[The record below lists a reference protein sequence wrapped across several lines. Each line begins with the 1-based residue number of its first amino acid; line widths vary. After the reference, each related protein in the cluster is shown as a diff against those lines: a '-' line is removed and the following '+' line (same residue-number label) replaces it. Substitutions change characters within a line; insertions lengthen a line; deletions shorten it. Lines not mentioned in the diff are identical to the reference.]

1 MADSLPFS
9 EALPP
14 SFADQEVLNGFTV
27 KEFTGADAAKVYK
40 EEFGLLPG
48 ETPEF
53 NAVSP
58 SAAGEQPGWTFI
70 TSPKDISWN
79 VANASNRVEI
89 FGTNNP
95 PVTAGTKGMQ
105 ELTLNDSLVEGFVRK
120 VTVGKKIAAL
130 EELLRYTLNGSDG
143 FVSVPVYE
151 IYANSRSYGGGSGSA
166 GYFIF
171 KDIKVNEKLRD
182 LKGDTTR
189 AIVDVSFMQVPA
201 YQVNTGRDQATAITA
216 GQTSKLLPRE
226 APKPS
231 PPPAGTPANT
241 PATRAANGQVDK
253 DIKGKL
259 ADAPSASP
267 KGTGGQ
273 TDTFTTSARG
283 KRQTVER
290 DPNGNINVI
299 RPRQGN

>member
-9 EALPP
+9 EALPA

-53 NAVSP
+53 GVAFP

-70 TSPKDISWN
+70 TSPKDISWS

-95 PVTAGTKGMQ
+95 PVTVGTKGMQ

-130 EELLRYTLNGSDG
+130 EDLLRYTLNGSDG

-151 IYANSRSYGGGSGSA
+151 IWANSRSYGGGSGSA

-201 YQVNTGRDQATAITA
+201 YQVNTGRDQATAATA

-226 APKPS
+226 APKTPKTPGTTATTTAKNLVDKKENKVNPSNQAATDAPS
-231 PPPAGTPANT
+231 PTGAGGQNAFTTPAN
-241 PATRAANGQVDK
+241 
-253 DIKGKL
+253 
-259 ADAPSASP
+259 
-267 KGTGGQ
+267 
-273 TDTFTTSARG
+273 G
-283 KRQTVER
+283 KRQVLV
-290 DPNGNINVI
+290 INEKTGLLESVL
-299 RPRQGN
+299 R

>member
-1 MADSLPFS
+1 MADFS

-53 NAVSP
+53 GVAP
-58 SAAGEQPGWTFI
+58 PAAGEQPGWTFI
-70 TSPKDISWN
+70 TSPKDISWS

-130 EELLRYTLNGSDG
+130 EDLLRYTLNGSDG

-151 IYANSRSYGGGSGSA
+151 IWANSRSYGGGSGSA

-201 YQVNTGRDQATAITA
+201 YQVNTGRDQATATTA

-226 APKPS
+226 AQKS
-231 PPPAGTPANT
+231 P
-241 PATRAANGQVDK
+241 AAAAAGQVDGQK
-253 DIKGKL
+253 NDVNDTNRAG
-259 ADAPSASP
+259 AQSASTN
-267 KGTGGQ
+267 GTGGK
-273 TDTFTTSARG
+273 TKSANQNNDQIKPTIG
-283 KRQTVER
+283 RQK
-290 DPNGNINVI
+290 D
-299 RPRQGN
+299 

>member
-1 MADSLPFS
+1 MANSLFYNKT
-9 EALPP
+9 LPP
-14 SFADQEVLNGFTV
+14 SFLDGTEVGGV
-27 KEFTGADAAKVYK
+27 KLEALTGADAAKVYK

-53 NAVSP
+53 GVASP

-70 TSPKDISWN
+70 TSPKDISWS
-79 VANASNRVEI
+79 VSNASNRVEI

-130 EELLRYTLNGSDG
+130 EDLLRYTLNGSDG

-151 IYANSRSYGGGSGSA
+151 IWANSRSYGGGSGSA

-201 YQVNTGRDQATAITA
+201 YQVNTGRDQATATTA
-216 GQTSKLLPRE
+216 GQTSKLLPKE

-231 PPPAGTPANT
+231 PTT
-241 PATRAANGQVDK
+241 ATTAANSQVDRQRNNVNPNNRT
-253 DIKGKL
+253 G
-259 ADAPSASP
+259 AQAPAPS
-267 KGTGGQ
+267 GTGGQ
-273 TDTFTTSARG
+273 PKSENPNNSQIVPTTG
-283 KRQTVER
+283 RQR
-290 DPNGNINVI
+290 
-299 RPRQGN
+299 

>member
-1 MADSLPFS
+1 MADFS

-53 NAVSP
+53 GVAP
-58 SAAGEQPGWTFI
+58 PAAGEQPGWTFI
-70 TSPKDISWN
+70 TSPKDISWS

-130 EELLRYTLNGSDG
+130 EDLLRYTLNGSDG

-151 IYANSRSYGGGSGSA
+151 IWANSRSYGGGSGSA

-171 KDIKVNEKLRD
+171 KDIRVNEKLRD

-201 YQVNTGRDQATAITA
+201 YQVNTGRDQATATTA

-231 PPPAGTPANT
+231 PTT
-241 PATRAANGQVDK
+241 ATTAANIQVDGQK
-253 DIKGKL
+253 NKL
-259 ADAPSASP
+259 NPSNTQAAGGPSP
-267 KGTGGQ
+267 NGAGGQ
-273 TDTFTTSARG
+273 KDAFTTSARG
-283 KRQTVER
+283 KRQVPVT
-290 DPNGNINVI
+290 DPKTGKLINVI
-299 RPRQGN
+299 IPQ

>member
-1 MADSLPFS
+1 MANAFTLDQI
-9 EALPP
+9 LPP
-14 SFADQEVLNGFTV
+14 SFIENTSVDGINLGA
-27 KEFTGADAAKVYK
+27 FTGADAAKVYK

-53 NAVSP
+53 GVASP

-70 TSPKDISWN
+70 TSPKDISWS

-130 EELLRYTLNGSDG
+130 EDLLRYTLNGSDG

-151 IYANSRSYGGGSGSA
+151 IWANSRSYGGGSGSA

-201 YQVNTGRDQATAITA
+201 YQVNTGRDQATATTA

-226 APKPS
+226 AQKS
-231 PPPAGTPANT
+231 P
-241 PATRAANGQVDK
+241 AAAAAGQVDGQK
-253 DIKGKL
+253 NKL
-259 ADAPSASP
+259 NPSNTKAAGGP
-267 KGTGGQ
+267 TTNGPGGQ
-273 TDTFTTSARG
+273 TKSANPDNPQIVPTTG
-283 KRQTVER
+283 RQR
-290 DPNGNINVI
+290 
-299 RPRQGN
+299 

>member
-1 MADSLPFS
+1 MADKLFFS
-9 EALPP
+9 KALPP
-14 SFADQEVLNGFTV
+14 SFADQEVRNGFTV
-27 KEFTGADAAKVYK
+27 GEFTGADAAKFK
-40 EEFGLLPG
+40 EEFGFLPG

-53 NAVSP
+53 VAAPP

-70 TSPKDISWN
+70 TSPKDISWS

-95 PVTAGTKGMQ
+95 PATAGTKGMQ

-130 EELLRYTLNGSDG
+130 ENLLLYTLNGSDG

-151 IYANSRSYGGGSGSA
+151 IWANSRSYGGGSGSA

-201 YQVNTGRDQATAITA
+201 YQVNTGRDQATATTA

-231 PPPAGTPANT
+231 PTTATTTANNLVDKKGNNVNASNQAGT
-241 PATRAANGQVDK
+241 NGPDTT
-253 DIKGKL
+253 
-259 ADAPSASP
+259 
-267 KGTGGQ
+267 GTGGPK
-273 TDTFTTSARG
+273 DAFTTSAKG
-283 KRQTVER
+283 KRQVVVKNPQTGQYETVFR
-290 DPNGNINVI
+290 
-299 RPRQGN
+299 

>member
-1 MADSLPFS
+1 MANAFTLDQI
-9 EALPP
+9 LPP
-14 SFADQEVLNGFTV
+14 SFIENTSVDGINLGA
-27 KEFTGADAAKVYK
+27 FTGVDAVKAYK
-40 EEFGLLPG
+40 ENLGLLPG
-48 ETPEF
+48 ETLATSVTP
-53 NAVSP
+53 P

-70 TSPKDISWN
+70 TSPKDISWS
-79 VANASNRVEI
+79 VANVSNRVEI

-130 EELLRYTLNGSDG
+130 EDLLRYTLNGSDG

-151 IYANSRSYGGGSGSA
+151 IWANSRSYGGGSGSA

-201 YQVNTGRDQATAITA
+201 YQVNTGRDQATATTA

-226 APKPS
+226 AQKS
-231 PPPAGTPANT
+231 PAG
-241 PATRAANGQVDK
+241 AAAGQVDGQK
-253 DIKGKL
+253 NKIN
-259 ADAPSASP
+259 PSNTKAAGGP
-267 KGTGGQ
+267 TTNGTGGQ
-273 TDTFTTSARG
+273 KKLENQNNNQIKPTVG
-283 KRQTVER
+283 RQK
-290 DPNGNINVI
+290 D
-299 RPRQGN
+299 

>member
-1 MADSLPFS
+1 MANAFTLDQI
-9 EALPP
+9 LPP
-14 SFADQEVLNGFTV
+14 SFIENTSVDGINLGA
-27 KEFTGADAAKVYK
+27 FTGADAAKVYK

-53 NAVSP
+53 GVASP

-70 TSPKDISWN
+70 TSPKDISWS

-130 EELLRYTLNGSDG
+130 EDLLRYTLNGSDG

-151 IYANSRSYGGGSGSA
+151 IWANSRSYGGGSGSA

-171 KDIKVNEKLRD
+171 KDIRVNEKLRD

-201 YQVNTGRDQATAITA
+201 YQVNTGRDQATATTA

-226 APKPS
+226 AQKS
-231 PPPAGTPANT
+231 PAAAAASQVDGQKNDVKGT
-241 PATRAANGQVDK
+241 TRAGAQ
-253 DIKGKL
+253 
-259 ADAPSASP
+259 SASP
-267 KGTGGQ
+267 NGTG
-273 TDTFTTSARG
+273 D
-283 KRQTVER
+283 KPLP
-290 DPNGNINVI
+290 DKL
-299 RPRQGN
+299 PRNTNRRKD

>member
-1 MADSLPFS
+1 MANAFTLDQI
-9 EALPP
+9 LPP
-14 SFADQEVLNGFTV
+14 SFIENTSVDGINLGA
-27 KEFTGADAAKVYK
+27 FTGVDAVKAYK
-40 EEFGLLPG
+40 ENLGLLPG

-53 NAVSP
+53 GVASP

-70 TSPKDISWN
+70 TSPKDISWS

-130 EELLRYTLNGSDG
+130 EDLLRYTLNGSDG

-151 IYANSRSYGGGSGSA
+151 IWANSRSYGGGSGSA

-171 KDIKVNEKLRD
+171 KDIRVNEKLRD

-201 YQVNTGRDQATAITA
+201 YQVNTGRDQATATTA

-231 PPPAGTPANT
+231 PAG
-241 PATRAANGQVDK
+241 AAAGQVDGQK
-253 DIKGKL
+253 NDVNDTNRAG
-259 ADAPSASP
+259 AQSASP
-267 KGTGGQ
+267 NGTGGK
-273 TDTFTTSARG
+273 TKSANQNNDQIKPTIG
-283 KRQTVER
+283 RQK
-290 DPNGNINVI
+290 D
-299 RPRQGN
+299 

>member
-1 MADSLPFS
+1 MADFS

-27 KEFTGADAAKVYK
+27 KEFTGADAPKVYK

-53 NAVSP
+53 GVAP
-58 SAAGEQPGWTFI
+58 PAAGEQPGWTFI
-70 TSPKDISWN
+70 TSPKDISWS

-130 EELLRYTLNGSDG
+130 EDLLRYTLNGSDG

-151 IYANSRSYGGGSGSA
+151 IWANSRSYGGGSGSA

-171 KDIKVNEKLRD
+171 KDIRVNEKLRD

-201 YQVNTGRDQATAITA
+201 YQVNTGRDQATATTA

-226 APKPS
+226 AQKS
-231 PPPAGTPANT
+231 PAAAAASQVDGQKNDVKGT
-241 PATRAANGQVDK
+241 TRAGAQ
-253 DIKGKL
+253 
-259 ADAPSASP
+259 SASP
-267 KGTGGQ
+267 NGTG
-273 TDTFTTSARG
+273 D
-283 KRQTVER
+283 KPLP
-290 DPNGNINVI
+290 DKL
-299 RPRQGN
+299 PRNTNRRKD

>member
-1 MADSLPFS
+1 MANAFTLDQI
-9 EALPP
+9 LPP
-14 SFADQEVLNGFTV
+14 SFIENTSVDGINLGA
-27 KEFTGADAAKVYK
+27 FTGADAAKVYK

-53 NAVSP
+53 GVAP
-58 SAAGEQPGWTFI
+58 PAAGEQPGWTFI
-70 TSPKDISWN
+70 TSPKDISWS

-130 EELLRYTLNGSDG
+130 EDLLRYTLNGSDG

-151 IYANSRSYGGGSGSA
+151 IWANSRSYGGGSGSA

-171 KDIKVNEKLRD
+171 KDIRVNEKLRD

-201 YQVNTGRDQATAITA
+201 YQVNTGRDQATATTA

-226 APKPS
+226 AQKS
-231 PPPAGTPANT
+231 P
-241 PATRAANGQVDK
+241 AAAAASQVDGQK
-253 DIKGKL
+253 NNVN
-259 ADAPSASP
+259 ASNNKAAGGP
-267 KGTGGQ
+267 TTNGPGGQ
-273 TDTFTTSARG
+273 KKSANQNNDQIKPTIG
-283 KRQTVER
+283 RQK
-290 DPNGNINVI
+290 D
-299 RPRQGN
+299 

>member
-1 MADSLPFS
+1 MANAFTLDQI
-9 EALPP
+9 LPP
-14 SFADQEVLNGFTV
+14 SFIENTSVDGINLGA
-27 KEFTGADAAKVYK
+27 FTGADAAKVYK

-53 NAVSP
+53 GVASP

-70 TSPKDISWN
+70 TSPKDISWS

-130 EELLRYTLNGSDG
+130 EDLLRYTLNGSDG

-151 IYANSRSYGGGSGSA
+151 IWANSRSYGGGSGSA

-171 KDIKVNEKLRD
+171 KDIRVNEKLRD

-201 YQVNTGRDQATAITA
+201 YQVNTGRDQATATTA

-231 PPPAGTPANT
+231 PAG
-241 PATRAANGQVDK
+241 AAAGQVDGQK
-253 DIKGKL
+253 NDVNDTNRAG
-259 ADAPSASP
+259 AQSASP
-267 KGTGGQ
+267 NGTGGK
-273 TDTFTTSARG
+273 TKSANQNNDQIKPTIG
-283 KRQTVER
+283 RQK
-290 DPNGNINVI
+290 D
-299 RPRQGN
+299 

>member
-1 MADSLPFS
+1 MADKLFFS

-53 NAVSP
+53 GVAP
-58 SAAGEQPGWTFI
+58 PAAGEQPGWTFI
-70 TSPKDISWN
+70 TSPKDISWS

-130 EELLRYTLNGSDG
+130 EDLLRYTLNGSDG

-151 IYANSRSYGGGSGSA
+151 IWANSRSYGGGSGSA

-171 KDIKVNEKLRD
+171 KDIRVNEKLRD

-201 YQVNTGRDQATAITA
+201 YQVNTGRDQATATTA

-226 APKPS
+226 AQKS
-231 PPPAGTPANT
+231 P
-241 PATRAANGQVDK
+241 AAAAASQVDGQRNNVN
-253 DIKGKL
+253 DTNRAG
-259 ADAPSASP
+259 AQSASP
-267 KGTGGQ
+267 NGAGGRPK
-273 TDTFTTSARG
+273 SANQNNDQIKPTIG
-283 KRQTVER
+283 RQKE
-290 DPNGNINVI
+290 
-299 RPRQGN
+299 

>member
-1 MADSLPFS
+1 MADSLSYS
-9 EALPP
+9 EALPA
-14 SFADQEVLNGFTV
+14 SFADQEVRNGFTV

-53 NAVSP
+53 GVAPP

-70 TSPKDISWN
+70 TSPKDISWS

-130 EELLRYTLNGSDG
+130 EDLLRYTLNGSDG

-151 IYANSRSYGGGSGSA
+151 IWANSRSYGGGSGSA

-201 YQVNTGRDQATAITA
+201 YQVNTGRDQATAATA

-231 PPPAGTPANT
+231 PNPPGTTATNTANNQVDRNVK
-241 PATRAANGQVDK
+241 PSNRAATN
-253 DIKGKL
+253 
-259 ADAPSASP
+259 APSTE
-267 KGTGGQ
+267 GTGGQ
-273 TDTFTTSARG
+273 TKSANPDNPQIVPTTG
-283 KRQTVER
+283 RQR
-290 DPNGNINVI
+290 
-299 RPRQGN
+299 

>member
-1 MADSLPFS
+1 MANAFTLDQI
-9 EALPP
+9 LPP
-14 SFADQEVLNGFTV
+14 SFIENTSVDGINLGA
-27 KEFTGADAAKVYK
+27 FTGADAAKVYK

-53 NAVSP
+53 GVAP
-58 SAAGEQPGWTFI
+58 PAAGEQPGWTFI
-70 TSPKDISWN
+70 TSPKDISWS

-130 EELLRYTLNGSDG
+130 EDLLRYTLNGSDG

-151 IYANSRSYGGGSGSA
+151 IWANSRSYGGGSGSA

-171 KDIKVNEKLRD
+171 KDIRVNEKLRD

-201 YQVNTGRDQATAITA
+201 YQVNTGRDQATATTA

-226 APKPS
+226 AQKS
-231 PPPAGTPANT
+231 P
-241 PATRAANGQVDK
+241 AAAAAASQVDGQK
-253 DIKGKL
+253 NKL
-259 ADAPSASP
+259 NPSNTKAAGGP
-267 KGTGGQ
+267 TTNGTGGQ
-273 TDTFTTSARG
+273 TKSAN
-283 KRQTVER
+283 QNN
-290 DPNGNINVI
+290 DQI
-299 RPRQGN
+299 RPTIGRQKD

>member
-1 MADSLPFS
+1 MADFS

-53 NAVSP
+53 GVAP
-58 SAAGEQPGWTFI
+58 PAAGEQPGWTFI
-70 TSPKDISWN
+70 TSPKDISWS

-130 EELLRYTLNGSDG
+130 EDLLRYTLNGSDG

-151 IYANSRSYGGGSGSA
+151 IWANSRSYGGGSGSA

-171 KDIKVNEKLRD
+171 KDIRVNEKLRD

-201 YQVNTGRDQATAITA
+201 YQVNTGRDQATATTA

-226 APKPS
+226 AQKS
-231 PPPAGTPANT
+231 PAAAAASQVDGQKNDVKGT
-241 PATRAANGQVDK
+241 TRAGAQ
-253 DIKGKL
+253 
-259 ADAPSASP
+259 SASP
-267 KGTGGQ
+267 NGAGGQ
-273 TDTFTTSARG
+273 KKLANQNNNQIKPTIGLQPD
-283 KRQTVER
+283 
-290 DPNGNINVI
+290 
-299 RPRQGN
+299 